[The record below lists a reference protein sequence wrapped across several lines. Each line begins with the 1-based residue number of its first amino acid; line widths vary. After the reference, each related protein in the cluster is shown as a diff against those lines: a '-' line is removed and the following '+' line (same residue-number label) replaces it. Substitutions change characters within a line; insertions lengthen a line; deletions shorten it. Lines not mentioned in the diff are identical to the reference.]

1 MKRKQCSLKSV
12 ANIASAN
19 YIDTT
24 RGQLK
29 LYHIVTQFGFFHISK
44 QIVMCVKNYGKIER
58 LVIEIIETSKKS
70 DWLSSTLV
78 KKKCK
83 GYVLFDMTIS
93 SNVEYNRFCIS
104 KISWKDDT
112 LLCQFTIQVS
122 SDGSWLISSVEN
134 SYQHLWISQKN

>member
-1 MKRKQCSLKSV
+1 MFLKKCCECCKRQLHRYNKSSTEIVPHSDLVCFFPHCETDCHVCKKNTVRSKGLSLKS
-12 ANIASAN
+12 I
-19 YIDTT
+19 
-24 RGQLK
+24 Q
-29 LYHIVTQFGFFHISK
+29 
-44 QIVMCVKNYGKIER
+44 
-58 LVIEIIETSKKS
+58 TSKKS